1 MEQVGYLILAIGLVV
16 LLYVLAKAGWTVRRT
31 GFARFA
37 KAFVVLI
44 ANVAAAVMKLV
55 SGGAGKR
62 SASRSDPL
70 DLSSTGGRYNARTGN
85 YDNGQDPY
93 GIYPDDDRRL

>member
-1 MEQVGYLILAIGLVV
+1 MELVIYLILTLGLIA
-16 LLYVLAKAGWTVRRT
+16 LLYGWMDRR
-31 GFARFA
+31 GSFMRFA
-37 KAFVVLI
+37 KAFGVLI
-44 ANVAAAVMKLV
+44 ASVAAAVMKLV

-62 SASRSDPL
+62 AASRSDPL
-70 DLSSTGGRYNARTGN
+70 DLTGTGGRYNARTGN